1 MINRLFIIMFKK
13 NYLVGLFF
21 VFCLS
26 GNLFAQSAPVANT
39 DLLEEASPETVGMSS
54 QRLERITG
62 MLEEA
67 INEEQI
73 PGAVALIARD
83 GKIIYHKAFGTANA
97 GGRALKKD
105 AIFRLASQTKAITS
119 TAAMMLWEEGK
130 FRLDDPVSTYI
141 PEFKDPQIL
150 VDFDEADSSFTT
162 RPAEN
167 KITIR
172 HLLTH
177 SSGLGYGMIDADER
191 IKKIYAKAGI
201 TDLFTTEPIKIGES
215 VKKVAKLPLH
225 HEPGEKFTYS
235 VSIDVLGYLI
245 EVLSGQELDDFFK
258 ERIFDPMEMD
268 DTRFYHPEE
277 KAARLVAVQEKADGT
292 WKDYEKTFYDPDY
305 PVKGA
310 KTFFSGGAGLS
321 GTAEDYARFLQMY
334 LNGGSLNG
342 QRLLSRTTVKMIMGN
357 HSGEQFNHPNQYHGL
372 AFGVVTPDGETAG
385 GQGSVG
391 TFDWGGYFNT
401 QYFADPQE
409 QVIGILLK
417 QTQGNTGDETGWKF
431 RQMVFSAIDD

>member
-1 MINRLFIIMFKK
+1 MVLK
-13 NYLVGLFF
+13 NYFPGIFF
-21 VFCLS
+21 VLFLLGINFSLS
-26 GNLFAQSAPVANT
+26 AQTAPIANAELFEETSPV
-39 DLLEEASPETVGMSS
+39 TVGMSEE
-54 QRLERITG
+54 RLERITS

-67 INEEQI
+67 IADEQI

-83 GKIIYHKAFGTANA
+83 GKIVYHKAFGVANA
-97 GGRALKKD
+97 DSRELQKD
-105 AIFRLASQTKAITS
+105 DIFRLASQTKAITS

-130 FRLDDPVSTYI
+130 FRLDDPVSKFI

-150 VDFDEADSSFTT
+150 ENFDETDSSFTT
-162 RPAEN
+162 RPAQNE
-167 KITIR
+167 ITIR

-177 SSGLGYGMIDADER
+177 SSGLGYGMIDGDER
-191 IKKIYAKAGI
+191 MKKIYVKAGI
-201 TDLFTTEPIKIGES
+201 TDLFTTEEIRIGES

-225 HEPGEKFTYS
+225 HEPGEKFIYS

-245 EVLSGQELDDFFK
+245 EVLSGQELDEFFE
-258 ERIFDPMEMD
+258 ERIFEPLEMN
-268 DTRFYHPEE
+268 DTRFYHPQE
-277 KAARLVAVQEKADGT
+277 KAARLVAVQEKQDGN
-292 WKDYEKTFYDPDY
+292 WKNYEKTFYDPDY

-342 QRLLSRTTVKMIMGN
+342 ERLLSRTTVKMIMGN
-357 HSGEQFNHPNQYHGL
+357 HTGEKFNHPKQYHGL
-372 AFGVVTPDGETAG
+372 AFGVVTPEGETAG
-385 GQGSVG
+385 GQGSAG